1 MVTKKTT
8 NNRDRL
14 QAPKRKAPKRKAPVT
29 KSKSGLHKLGDRAMK
44 HYTPAS
50 QAVRDVNPTE
60 IAKMLA
66 REYGGWRPIAS
77 MARSR
82 AGRPKAGSGG
92 QLTKPISK
100 AASKAKSIFLSGKK
114 KIGKK

>member
-14 QAPKRKAPKRKAPVT
+14 QAPKRKAPVT
-29 KSKSGLHKLGDRAMK
+29 KSKSGLHKWSDRMLK

-50 QAVRDVNPTE
+50 QAAGKRGASLTDV
-60 IAKMLA
+60 AKTLA
-66 REYGGWRPIAS
+66 REYGGWRVLAS
-77 MARSR
+77 MGRSK